1 MIKETKMK
9 LKSNIPSIKNFFGI
23 ILVLFISVLV
33 SSKVKNQSEFLNLSL
48 WLGISFGII
57 LQRSR
62 FCFYC
67 LSRDFIEKS
76 NAEGLLGIITS
87 LLVGTLGYHIV
98 FGAFLPEPISPQL
111 PPNAHISPVSFV
123 LILGS
128 FSFGFGMAI
137 AGSCISAQ
145 LFRLGEGL
153 VSSLFCF
160 CWNNYWIYFCNLEFG
175 IIFI

>member
-1 MIKETKMK
+1 MPPFFYDKKTKMK
-9 LKSNIPSIKNFFGI
+9 LKSNTLSVKNFFGI
-23 ILVLFISVLV
+23 ILVLFISVLI
-33 SSKVKNQSEFLNLSL
+33 SDKVKNQSEVFYLSL
-48 WLGISFGII
+48 WLGISFGIV

-67 LSRDFIEKS
+67 LSRDFIEKR
-76 NAEGLLGIITS
+76 NAKGLLGIITS
-87 LLVGTLGYHIV
+87 LVVGTLGYHVV
-98 FGAFLPEPISPQL
+98 FGAFLIEPIFPQL

-137 AGSCISAQ
+137 ASSCISAQ

-153 VSSLFCF
+153 VSSLFAF
-160 CWNNYWIYFCNLEFG
+160 VG
-175 IIFI
+175 IIIGLF